1 MACPHVSGVVALGL
15 SYAAKLRRH
24 FTADEFKSLLYETAT
39 PIDEYM
45 DGTKLYKKYVID
57 LEESSPLMSFNKNEY
72 KGKMGRGQVN
82 AYALLKAIE
91 GAGTEMTFPNLFVA
105 VDGQKT
111 VDPSVYMAGTS
122 FTVEVEDTSVAT
134 AQMIGGKL
142 VVKGLKEG
150 QTEASITGSRTD
162 KFVITVRNGAA
173 GNGWL

>member
-57 LEESSPLMSFNKNEY
+57 LEESSPLMSFSKNEY
-72 KGKMGRGQVN
+72 KGKMGHGQVN

-91 GAGTEMTFPNLFVA
+91 GAGTEMTFPNLFVD

-111 VDPSVYMAGTS
+111 VVPSVYMDGTV
-122 FTVEVEDTSVAT
+122 FTVDVQDPTVAT